1 MIPDAFSDSQVR
13 SSRLRFGESVAREVA
28 IVAAIID
35 DDPMARVVDNNLIA
49 AARTWGLLSV
59 SVAVAGPRTIRIPPF
74 LSNANPND
82 AAIVLVSSRACAI
95 KFLLL
100 SL

>member
-1 MIPDAFSDSQVR
+1 M
-13 SSRLRFGESVAREVA
+13 AREVA
-28 IVAAIID
+28 IVVAMMD
-35 DDPMARVVDNNLIA
+35 DDPMARDVDRNLIA

-59 SVAVAGPRTIRIPPF
+59 RVAVAGPRTTRIPPF
-74 LSNANPND
+74 LSNAGPND

-95 KFLLL
+95 RFLLL